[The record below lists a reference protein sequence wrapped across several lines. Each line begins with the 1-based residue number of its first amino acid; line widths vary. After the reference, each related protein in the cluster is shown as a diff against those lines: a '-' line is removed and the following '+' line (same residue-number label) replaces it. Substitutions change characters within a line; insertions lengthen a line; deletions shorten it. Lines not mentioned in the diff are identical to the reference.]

1 MSVRSKCYAIPR
13 AVSSDDPRYIQT
25 CLSFATHSLTHLPHA
40 VVQREKIRYNVD
52 EAQVRFIASA
62 TNHLLASRSTSL
74 WFNHELSKLLDF
86 FFSFMNQHPSENPLQ
101 LLFAVDAQNLYTL
114 QTSYLSSL
122 LIAQTRRSYYTYL
135 WTTSFQTR
143 YAYHMSFSHGLTRC
157 SSTT

>member
-1 MSVRSKCYAIPR
+1 MLRNPTRRFFRRPPLHPNLPVLC
-13 AVSSDDPRYIQT
+13 
-25 CLSFATHSLTHLPHA
+25 HSLTHLPHA

-74 WFNHELSKLLDF
+74 WFNHELSKLPLDF
-86 FFSFMNQHPSENPLQ
+86 FDFFSWVNIRLRIRSSSSS
-101 LLFAVDAQNLYTL
+101 LLMRRIYTPFRL
-114 QTSYLSSL
+114 LTLSSL
-122 LIAQTRRSYYTYL
+122 LIAQTRRSYCTYL